1 MLDTEF
7 KKYVINIQND
17 KNKSI
22 IDEIINDYKD
32 KDNNWSN
39 VNIEHIGLSALESGL
54 IIKVTD
60 KENNV
65 LWDAM
70 EHNSGICAQMLAEM
84 AHNMKEYYPN
94 FDGKYTDKK
103 FNLEVDNKIIGEV
116 LIGYY
121 GPYYFN
127 ENDIVFLKT
136 FNNILVA
143 VAIISIIS
151 SIALGIFMSRRIT
164 RNLTNVINTTKEI
177 AHGNYKNRIQEK
189 SSTKEIIDLIETVD
203 DLALRLDKQEKLRK
217 DLTSDVAH
225 ELRTPITT
233 LQTHLEAVKDGIF
246 KLDETRIN
254 SLYEETIRI
263 SKIVNDLDNLTKY
276 DNNNIVLNKNNFNVK
291 KAILAIVK
299 NFEREAKNKNIMI
312 KVIGNDLNILADRDK
327 ITQVFINLI
336 SNSLKYTKDNGYIDV
351 EIERSDEFIKI
362 SVKDNG
368 IGISENDLP
377 YIFERFYRADK
388 SRTRATGGSGIGLS
402 IVKNIVDIHH
412 GYITVDSKINKGTC
426 ISIFLPL

>member
-1 MLDTEF
+1 
-7 KKYVINIQND
+7 
-17 KNKSI
+17 
-22 IDEIINDYKD
+22 
-32 KDNNWSN
+32 
-39 VNIEHIGLSALESGL
+39 
-54 IIKVTD
+54 
-60 KENNV
+60 
-65 LWDAM
+65 M

-84 AHNMKEYYPN
+84 AHRMKKYYPN
-94 FDGKYTDKK
+94 FDGKYTDAKY
-103 FNLEVDNKIIGEV
+103 NLEVDNKIIGEIQ
-116 LIGYY
+116 IGYY
-121 GPYYFN
+121 GPYYFD
-127 ENDIVFLKT
+127 ENDIAFLRA
-136 FNNILVA
+136 FNDILFA

-151 SIALGIFMSRRIT
+151 SIVLGIFMSRRIT
-164 RNLTNVINTTKEI
+164 RNLTNVINATKEI
-177 AHGNYKNRIQEK
+177 AHGNYKNRIQVK
-189 SSTKEIIDLIETVD
+189 SSTKEIIDLIESVD
-203 DLALRLDKQEKLRK
+203 DLALKLDEQEKLRK